1 MPTPVSPS
9 VTILEQDMTN
19 IAIALATT
27 AGAFG
32 GTFQWGPVLEVRN
45 IASEPQL
52 VSTFGKPTNAT
63 ATSFFTAANFLSYG
77 SNLNVVRNVGPLAK
91 NATASGVGLLIPN
104 KADYEHNY
112 AYGSVNTAGNFAA
125 KYPGTLGNGLQV
137 FLADANIY
145 NGLYVSKATV
155 LTGGVGYA
163 TAPTVAISGN
173 GTGATAV
180 AVLGTGT
187 LSDKVVAINIT
198 NSGTGYTTATIAL
211 SGGTPTTAAT
221 ASVSLAS
228 ASGGWPYKSLF
239 AVSPGTSDFV
249 ANLGGSNDELH
260 AVVVDGSGAF
270 TGIAGTVLES
280 FPFLSK
286 ASDALDYSSVSKYFA
301 NFISRASRYVYWM
314 GNPSDTASNIGSLG
328 AGTVFGNLSNFTPS
342 VLAGGVSD
350 DTLVDSVVQGAFAMF
365 SNAEAID
372 ISLIPLGGV
381 STVTANYVIQN
392 IVLKRLDCMA
402 FVSPLLSDVLNNVGS
417 EVTSILTTRNALQS
431 TSYAVMDS
439 GWKYQFDRYNNVYRW
454 VPLCG
459 DTAGLCARTD
469 ETNNPWWS
477 PAGVNRGQ
485 VNNVVK
491 LAFSPEK
498 ADRDVLYPMGVN
510 PVVSLKGLG
519 VVLYGDRTLLSK
531 PSAFDRINV
540 RRLFIV
546 VEKTIATASKFF
558 LFEFNDAL
566 TRSQFVST
574 VTPFLANIQG
584 LRGIT
589 AFSVQCDDNNN
600 TPQVIDSNTLVGTIK
615 IAPTRSINFIELNFQ
630 ATATGVTFSTTG
642 Q

>member
-145 NGLYVSKATV
+145 NGLYVSNATV

-163 TAPTVAISGN
+163 TAPAVAISGN

-510 PVVSLKGLG
+510 PIVSLKGLG